1 MEILSRPYKGEVYS
15 HPGKS
20 LKEHLIKTGWIAKTY
35 AEMLPIN
42 FIDKEI
48 FKTCVELTALYHD
61 IGKAT
66 PFFQEYLQEEAPGKK
81 ARLKN
86 MSETRKKTRLI
97 TNIQNFFLSYL
108 F

>member
-1 MEILSRPYKGEVYS
+1 MEILSRHYEGGVYS

-20 LKEHLIKTGWIAKTY
+20 LKEHLIKVGRIAKTY
-35 AEMLPIN
+35 AEMLPVN

-48 FKTCVELTALYHD
+48 FKGWIELTALYHD

-86 MSETRKKTRLI
+86 MSETCLLYTSPSPRD
-97 TNIQNFFLSYL
+97 
-108 F
+108 